1 MPACLLP
8 AALRRACSDC
18 QPGNTTVHAPPSLPA
33 GGTLT
38 SLDTRVNVT
47 ASGRFSIDVS
57 PDPPATLG
65 QPGTNW
71 LRQDFPDAPVQ
82 FVFRIYWGDESVRRN
97 TYRLPPI
104 RRVGGADRAVADA

>member
-1 MPACLLP
+1 MPHGLSIWANHP
-8 AALRRACSDC
+8 HR
-18 QPGNTTVHAPPSLPA
+18 A

-38 SLDTRVNVT
+38 SLDKHLNVT

-57 PDPPATLG
+57 PEPPATLG

-97 TYRLPPI
+97 TYRLPAI
-104 RRVGGADRAVADA
+104 RRVGGAQRSVADA

>member
-1 MPACLLP
+1 MCF
-8 AALRRACSDC
+8 AAWQTWSGPYRNWFVFVVTARKQTRC
-18 QPGNTTVHAPPSLPA
+18 PT

-38 SLDTRVNVT
+38 SLDARLNVT
-47 ASGRFSIDVS
+47 HSGRFSIDVS
-57 PDPPATLG
+57 PEPPATLG

-97 TYRLPPI
+97 TYHLPPI
-104 RRVGGADRAVADA
+104 RRVGGAERAVAEA